1 MTAIAIGIAWI
12 AASILVSWIAG
23 RFIRVGMVEL
33 QKDKETP
40 P

>member
-12 AASILVSWIAG
+12 AASILVGWIAG

-33 QKDKETP
+33 QKEKETP